1 MMEIEESEIFDFP
14 QLANYIEENYD
25 KDTSL
30 KNRNKVMKKVMKK
43 RAKS

>member
-25 KDTSL
+25 KDANL
-30 KNRNKVMKKVMKK
+30 KN
-43 RAKS
+43 SE